1 MKYIPLCMLQNPSI
15 YLSIYL
21 TVLLYIYFVVR
32 IPPEIILRTRYKVED
47 LGGSRDDNISLVTSD
62 DEEPKSKLAEEAE
75 VKKTSK
81 LSRLWKFL
89 SNAFVE
95 FVDQVI
101 EWLEKSSSLYVE
113 IVKELQQQQERN
125 EEQKEGTETSDD
137 EPGSVQVQVEMH
149 HEEEQSLATADI
161 GPSFVTPVT
170 DSEHPHSVSTHQS
183 LVAEGNVSLRMTKMA
198 HLAEDDESVHTNVN
212 TEDDRA
218 LEEFEDKLNK
228 VAEEYSKRPVRF
240 LKALQ
245 NAMLAHAEFV
255 VYFLVILNVIL
266 NGSVLSLGYAS
277 LLFVWGLLCIP
288 WPSKTFWL
296 TMIFYSMLVLALKYV
311 FQFYDIDFHD
321 DGLQSETG
329 FSLPKLLG
337 IVYYRNSSDFFA
349 NAAWD
354 MLLLISLILNR
365 GLLKVS
371 SL

>member
-1 MKYIPLCMLQNPSI
+1 M
-15 YLSIYL
+15 
-21 TVLLYIYFVVR
+21 
-32 IPPEIILRTRYKVED
+32 EE
-47 LGGSRDDNISLVTSD
+47 LGGSRDDNISVVTAD
-62 DEEPKSKLAEEAE
+62 DEEPKSKLVEEAE

-81 LSRLWKFL
+81 LSRLWNFL
-89 SNAFVE
+89 SNVFVE
-95 FVDQVI
+95 FVNQVI

-113 IVKELQQQQERN
+113 IVRELQQQQESN
-125 EEQKEGTETSDD
+125 VEQKEETQTSVD
-137 EPGSVQVQVEMH
+137 EPGSVQVQVEVH
-149 HEEEQSLATADI
+149 YEEEQSLATADI
-161 GPSFVTPVT
+161 GPSVVTPVT
-170 DSEHPHSVSTHQS
+170 DSEQSHSVSAYQS
-183 LVAEGNVSLRMTKMA
+183 LVAEGNVSLHKTKMA
-198 HLAEDDESVHTNVN
+198 HLAEGDGSVHTNVN
-212 TEDDRA
+212 IEDDRA
-218 LEEFEDKLNK
+218 LEDFEDKLNK

-255 VYFLVILNVIL
+255 VYFFVILNVIL

-321 DGLQSETG
+321 DHLQSETG

-337 IVYYRNSSDFFA
+337 IVYYRKSSDFFA

-371 SL
+371 SLLLLSVYV

>member
-1 MKYIPLCMLQNPSI
+1 MQYI
-15 YLSIYL
+15 
-21 TVLLYIYFVVR
+21 TRLLYIYFVVR
-32 IPPEIILRTRYKVED
+32 IPPEIILRTGYKVEK
-47 LGGSRDDNISLVTSD
+47 LGGSREDNTSLVTSD
-62 DEEPKSKLAEEAE
+62 DEEPKSKLAEEHSDAEAE

-81 LSRLWKFL
+81 LSQLWKFL
-89 SNAFVE
+89 SNVFVE

-101 EWLEKSSSLYVE
+101 DWLEKSSSLYVE
-113 IVKELQQQQERN
+113 IVEELQQQQERN
-125 EEQKEGTETSDD
+125 EEQKLKKEETETSVE
-137 EPGSVQVQVEMH
+137 EPGSVQVQVEVH

-161 GPSFVTPVT
+161 GPSVVTPVT
-170 DSEHPHSVSTHQS
+170 GSEQSHSESTHHS
-183 LVAEGNVSLRMTKMA
+183 PVAERNVSLRKTKMDP
-198 HLAEDDESVHTNVN
+198 LTEDDESVHMNDSV
-212 TEDDRA
+212 EDNRA
-218 LEEFEDKLNK
+218 LEDVEDKLNK

-296 TMIFYSMLVLALKYV
+296 TMIFYSMLVLALKYI
-311 FQFYDIDFHD
+311 FQFYDIDFRD
-321 DGLQSETG
+321 DDFQYETG

-354 MLLLISLILNR
+354 MFLLIALILNR

-371 SL
+371 SLFLLSV